1 MKKGTYFIASL
12 GCAKNTVDSESMAL
26 LLAKEGLHMASKPED
41 AQFLI
46 VNTCGFIDAARQE
59 SLQALEEF
67 SAIKQP
73 GQILIAAGCLTQ
85 RFPQLVSERI
95 KAIDAIMGT
104 RRWMDIVT
112 VAQKAQGRHLKTH
125 FHLPDVSTVGSEDI
139 NILRAARQGGSAY
152 LKIADGCRRTCA
164 YCSIPAIK
172 GTQVSRPLSRI
183 LNDARD
189 LQKSHVKEI
198 ILISQDTSDYGSDL
212 GIKDGLPY
220 LLENLV
226 NAVPETPWIRI
237 LYTFP
242 GFVSD
247 QLIRLMADT
256 PQILPYLD
264 LPLQHAHPDV
274 LRRMNRPANIQW
286 VYETIAKMRNA
297 MPELAMRTTFI
308 VGHPGETDKEFDFL
322 LNFVREIQFDHVG
335 AFTFSFEEG
344 TPGASMGDPVPS
356 EIKEQRWQQLM
367 LVQEEIALE
376 KNRQWIGK
384 TLPILIEGC
393 GDGISV
399 GRSYRD
405 APEIDGLVILSDQEL
420 PEGSLVNVRITKA
433 LTHDMFGILA

>member
-226 NAVPETPWIRI
+226 NAVPEIPWIRI

-286 VYETIAKMRNA
+286 VYEAIAKMRNA

-420 PEGSLVNVRITKA
+420 PEGSLVNVRITDA

>member
-226 NAVPETPWIRI
+226 NAVPEIPWIRI

>member
-1 MKKGTYFIASL
+1 MKKGTFFIVSL

-26 LLAKEGLHMASKPED
+26 LLQQEGFRLASQAED

-67 SAIKQP
+67 STLKKP

-85 RFPQLVSERI
+85 RFPEMVTERI
-95 KAIDAIMGT
+95 KDIDALMGT
-104 RRWMDIVT
+104 RRWMDVVK
-112 VAQKAQGRHLKTH
+112 VAQNAQNRHLKTH
-125 FHLPDVSTVGSEDI
+125 FHLPEVSTVGSEDI
-139 NILRAARQGGSAY
+139 NVLRAAKQGGSAY

-183 LNDARD
+183 LDDALR
-189 LQKSHVKEI
+189 LQESQIKEI

-212 GIKDGLPY
+212 GIKDGLPS

-226 NAVPETPWIRI
+226 TTVPDIPWIRI

-247 QLIRLMADT
+247 KLIQIMANT

-286 VYETIAKMRNA
+286 VYDTIAKMRNA
-297 MPELAMRTTFI
+297 MPELALRTTFI
-308 VGHPGETDKEFDFL
+308 VGHPGETDKEFNFL
-322 LNFVREIQFDHVG
+322 LDFVRELRFDHVG
-335 AFTFSFEEG
+335 AFTFSFEESA
-344 TPGASMGDPVPS
+344 PGAVMGDPVPA
-356 EIKEQRWQQLM
+356 EVKEQRWQQLM
-367 LVQEEIALE
+367 QVQEEIALE
-376 KNRQWIGK
+376 NNRHWIGK
-384 TLPILIEGC
+384 TLPILIEGS

-405 APEIDGLVILSDQEL
+405 APEIDGLVILSNMEL
-420 PEGSLVNVRITKA
+420 PEGSLVNVKITDA
-433 LTHDMFGILA
+433 LIHDMFGTVV

>member
-226 NAVPETPWIRI
+226 NAVPEIPWIRI

-308 VGHPGETDKEFDFL
+308 VGHPGETEKEFDFL

-420 PEGSLVNVRITKA
+420 PEGSLVNVRITDA